1 MIEIQLGDTLEADFT
16 THNDAGANANADST
30 PTFTVYKNG
39 SAVVAITSQ
48 NATNYGTGLYRCL
61 AAITS
66 ANGFAV
72 GDKVSLV
79 ATATVG
85 GDTSSVVLK
94 VCQVA
99 AIYAAQIDLSD
110 DESNTQ
116 DEYSVQWFKNG
127 SPVTSGVTSPTIQ
140 VIKRA
145 DGTDLVA
152 AAAMTEIGSTGAYKY
167 DATAEANRISA
178 GEAVV
183 VQVQATIDGATRTWR
198 RMLSRDSAA
207 A

>member
-1 MIEIQLGDTLEADFT
+1 MLEIQLGDTLEADFT
-16 THNDAGANANADST
+16 THNDAGANVNADAT

-39 SAVVAITSQ
+39 SAVVALTNQ
-48 NATNYGTGLYRCL
+48 NATSYGTGLYRCL

-94 VCQVA
+94 VGQVA
-99 AIYAAQIDLSD
+99 AIYTAQIDVAD
-110 DESNTQ
+110 DEANTQ

-127 SPVTSGVTSPTIQ
+127 APITSGVTSPTIQ

-152 AAAMTEIGSTGAYKY
+152 SAAMSEIGSTGAYKY
-167 DATAEANRISA
+167 DATAEANRITA

-183 VQVQATIDGATRTWR
+183 VHCAATIDGATRTWR
-198 RMLSRDSAA
+198 KLISRDSAA

>member
-1 MIEIQLGDTLEADFT
+1 MLEIQLGDTLEADFT
-16 THNDAGANANADST
+16 THNDAGANVNADAT

-39 SAVVAITSQ
+39 SAVVALTNQ

-94 VCQVA
+94 VGQVA
-99 AIYAAQIDLSD
+99 AIYTAQIDVAD
-110 DESNTQ
+110 DEANTQ

-127 SPVTSGVTSPTIQ
+127 APITSGVTSPTIQ

-152 AAAMTEIGSTGAYKY
+152 SVAMSEIGSTGAYKY
-167 DATAEANRISA
+167 DATAEANRITA
-178 GEAVV
+178 GEAVGV
-183 VQVQATIDGATRTWR
+183 HCAATIDGATRTWR
-198 RMLSRDSAA
+198 KLISRDSAA